1 MLFNLCNYI
10 QIAKEHNITPS
21 LINLEITETAVENSK
36 DIMMNNLKELEEAGF
51 RFSLDDYGT
60 GYSNIQRVAT
70 LPLDI
75 VKLDKTFA
83 DKVEQNHMQIILSN
97 TIRMLKD
104 LNLRIVVEG
113 VETVEQLQLLTS
125 MKCDYIQ
132 GYYFSKPLPKE
143 QFITFIK
150 EQQA

>member
-1 MLFNLCNYI
+1 
-10 QIAKEHNITPS
+10 
-21 LINLEITETAVENSK
+21 
-36 DIMMNNLKELEEAGF
+36 
-51 RFSLDDYGT
+51 
-60 GYSNIQRVAT
+60 
-70 LPLDI
+70 
-75 VKLDKTFA
+75 
-83 DKVEQNHMQIILSN
+83 MQIILSN

-104 LNLRIVVEG
+104 LDLRIVVEG

-150 EQQA
+150 EQHA